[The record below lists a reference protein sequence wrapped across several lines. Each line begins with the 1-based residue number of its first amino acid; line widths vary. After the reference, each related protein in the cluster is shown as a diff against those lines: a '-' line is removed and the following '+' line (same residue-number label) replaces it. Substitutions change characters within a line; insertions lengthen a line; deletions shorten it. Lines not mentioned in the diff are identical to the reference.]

1 MIIKRYLADNMNE
14 AMMKI
19 RYDLGSQAIIISQ
32 RKIKKPGFFGI
43 FSKKIIEVTA
53 ALENEN
59 KTQEEVKTP
68 VIQKEDNNQILEQ
81 IKKIS
86 EDIKDLKEVKEVKEE
101 DKTKTKIEAILQNS
115 DMNEKTVKK
124 VMTRINSNKEKT
136 SDIDKARS
144 AIEKLVPKYK
154 ENECC
159 RVVLVGPTGVGKT
172 TTIAKLAG
180 RMAIQE
186 KKKVGLITIDTYRI
200 GAVEQLKTYADI
212 IKVPF
217 QVVFNLN
224 DMDKALDRL
233 KDCDVI
239 LVDTTGRNS
248 KNLMQLSELR
258 SYIDKVDTDNI
269 NLVIS
274 ATTKN
279 KDMDAIIAGY
289 KVLNYKNIIITKL
302 DETTTYGS
310 LLNAIDNS
318 RKPINY
324 VTTGQTVPD
333 DILRI
338 SGKEI
343 ANLILGVDKI

>member
-1 MIIKRYLADNMNE
+1 MIVKRYLADNMNE

-43 FSKKIIEVTA
+43 FSKKVIEVTA
-53 ALENEN
+53 ALESEN
-59 KTQEEVKTP
+59 KLQEEVKTP
-68 VIQKEDNNQILEQ
+68 VIEKENSDQILEQ

-86 EDIKDLKEVKEVKEE
+86 EEIKDLKEVKEE
-101 DKTKTKIEAILQNS
+101 DKTKTKTEVLLQNS

-124 VMTRINSNKEKT
+124 VVARIKSNKEKI

-144 AIEKLVPKYK
+144 AIENLVPKYK
-154 ENECC
+154 DSDCS
-159 RVVLVGPTGVGKT
+159 RIVLVGPTGVGKT

-186 KKKVGLITIDTYRI
+186 KKRVGLITIDTYRI

-212 IKVPF
+212 IKIPF

-224 DMDKALDRL
+224 DMDKALDKL
-233 KDCDVI
+233 KDCDAI

-258 SYIDKVDTDNI
+258 SYIDKVNTDNI

-279 KDMDAIIAGY
+279 KDINAIISGY

-310 LLNAIDNS
+310 LLNVVDNS

-324 VTTGQTVPD
+324 VTTGQIVPD

-338 SGKEI
+338 SAKDI